1 MFYFYYKYP
10 GRFHIMFKL
19 KTNLLF
25 FRIFLFIGLGF
36 F

>member
-1 MFYFYYKYP
+1 
-10 GRFHIMFKL
+10 MFKL

-25 FRIFLFIGLGF
+25 FKIVLFISLGF